1 MSRLKRPISDPIY
14 DEIERPI
21 DVDSNPLPE
30 NQYFTDD
37 NKQNPYYTDDNK
49 QNNYVAV
56 DP

>member
-1 MSRLKRPISDPIY
+1 MSKLKRPIFDPLY

-21 DVDSNPLPE
+21 DVDGNPLPD
-30 NQYFTDD
+30 NQLFSDD

-49 QNNYVAV
+49 MNNYVAE

>member
-37 NKQNPYYTDDNK
+37 NKQNAYYTDDNK